1 VIAFIDVLLR
11 GLALCAQALA
21 VGGVPFLLVT
31 LRGETGAPA
40 ERARARATRLVVTAS
55 LALAAAQATLLV
67 AHLATLADEHGW
79 PVADALTTTYF
90 TAGLLRTVGAVGLA
104 LVVPLLPVAPA
115 ARRVPVTLTLG
126 LAVGLIATAAWMS
139 HAAARLADQAA
150 LFVLDFIHQTAAAVW
165 IGGLGHLV
173 CTAVPA
179 GAAAWPLGVLRRFS
193 ATALL
198 AVAVLVVTG
207 AALSWFYVGDVG
219 GLVGTAYG
227 LMVQTKLVMLAGLL
241 LLGALNYRTVRRAV
255 PSDAQPLRRL
265 RSFVE
270 VEVGLGL
277 TVLFVAAS
285 LTSLPP
291 SADVVADR
299 ATPAEVASQLAP
311 AWPRLTS
318 PAHAELPAGD
328 RDAPRTAA
336 DRAWSDYNHNVA
348 GLFVLAMGGLAS
360 LEAFRGA
367 RWARHWPLV
376 FLGLGAFMLVRSDPG
391 AWPLGPVGF
400 WEGFTYPSV
409 VQHRLF
415 VALVGAFGLFEWA
428 VRTGRAPHRGWA
440 YAFPVMA
447 VIGGGLLLTHSH
459 ALENLKVEF
468 LTEVTHAPL
477 GILALAV
484 GWGRWLELR
493 MGPPGDRLPRRIW
506 AGALTL
512 VGLLLLTYHES

>member
-1 VIAFIDVLLR
+1 VIAFVDVQLR

-21 VGGVPFLLVT
+21 VGGVPFLLIA
-31 LRGETGAPA
+31 LRGERGPVAA
-40 ERARARATRLVVTAS
+40 GARARAARLVVAAS
-55 LALAAAQATLLV
+55 LVLLAAQAMLL
-67 AHLATLADEHGW
+67 ALHLAALADEHGW
-79 PVADALTTTYF
+79 PVGDALTTTYF
-90 TAGLLRTVGAVGLA
+90 AAGLLRSAGALGLA
-104 LVVPLLPVAPA
+104 LVAPGLAGPARGRRAPA
-115 ARRVPVTLTLG
+115 ALG
-126 LAVGLIATAAWMS
+126 LCLGLIAGAAFMS
-139 HAAARLADQAA
+139 HAAARLHDQAA
-150 LFVLDFIHQTAAAVW
+150 LLGLDAVHQAAAAVW

-173 CTAVPA
+173 WTAAPGGA
-179 GAAAWPLGVLRRFS
+179 GPWPVGVLRRFS
-193 ATALL
+193 ATALA
-198 AVAVLVVTG
+198 AVATLVATG
-207 AALSWFYVGDVG
+207 AALSWFYVGDAG
-219 GLVGTAYG
+219 ALVGTAYG
-227 LMVQTKLVMLAGLL
+227 LMVQTKLVLLAALV
-241 LLGALNYRTVRRAV
+241 LLGALNALAVRRTTPEDAV
-255 PSDAQPLRRL
+255 PLGRVRW
-265 RSFVE
+265 FVE

-291 SADVVADR
+291 GVDVVAGR
-299 ATPAEVASQLAP
+299 ASPAEVAAQLAP
-311 AWPRLTS
+311 TWPRLTS

-328 RDAPRTAA
+328 REAPRTAA

-360 LEAFRGA
+360 LEAFRGV

-415 VALVGAFGLFEWA
+415 VLLVGAFGVFEWA
-428 VRTGRAPHRGWA
+428 VRTGRAPRRSWA

-447 VIGGGLLLTHSH
+447 VVGGGLLLTHSH
-459 ALENLKVEF
+459 ALEDLKSEF

-477 GILALAV
+477 GVLALAV

-493 MGPPGDRLPRRIW
+493 VGPPADRLPRRIW
-506 AGALTL
+506 ASALAL